1 MKTAAHLM
9 KRLIYNNKDQLS
21 ASVIIAGWDPVHG
34 GSVYNVAMGGT
45 CLEQPFAIG
54 GSGSIFIYGLLDQE
68 FRRGMTADEV
78 RTLAKK
84 ACAHAMTR
92 DGSSGG
98 SVRTVVVSG
107 DGVDRDYTPGNSLA
121 FGPAAV
127 W

>member
-1 MKTAAHLM
+1 MAAHLM

-21 ASVIIAGWDPVHG
+21 ASVIVAGWDSVHG

-45 CLEQPFAIG
+45 CLEMPFAIG
-54 GSGSIFIYGLLDQE
+54 GSGSIFLYGLLDQE
-68 FRRGMTADEV
+68 FRKGMTAEEV

-98 SVRTVVVSG
+98 SIRSVVISG
-107 DGVDRDYTPGNSLA
+107 IGLDRDYTPGHTGNLP
-121 FGPAAV
+121 FGPAVV